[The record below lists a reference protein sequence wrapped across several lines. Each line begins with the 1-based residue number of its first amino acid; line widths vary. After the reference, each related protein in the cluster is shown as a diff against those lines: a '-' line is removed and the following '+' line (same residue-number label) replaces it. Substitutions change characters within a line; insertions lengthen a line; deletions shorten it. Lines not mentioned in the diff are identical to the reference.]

1 MHMTNNI
8 QQRAMW
14 TLAVAAMVLL
24 TGCAQPAT
32 TEQTAS
38 QQPEAQQQEATQG
51 VSAQDVAQNAKD
63 KDSSPTDESKQ
74 GKDDGASSDKQ
85 EESKKEGPTT
95 DELRAELNITEM
107 FYDELAHGE
116 KPADCQKYIVMH
128 DTEGGGTGENVV
140 NYWLSD
146 GRFVSAH
153 FVVGKDGSIVQCV
166 PLDKIG
172 HHAGFGNTGH
182 NEEFG
187 VEDESRDDKRG
198 TVPLGGDLADY
209 GMNSYSIGIE
219 MIHEG
224 ETEEDYPEEQLQAV
238 DKLIAYIDAY
248 YGHESKIIDHK
259 TWRLYNSD
267 CSKEFDKYME
277 NYQKTR
283 THDGSQLDG

>member
-1 MHMTNNI
+1 MHKPHMI
-8 QQRAMW
+8 KRRATW
-14 TLAVAAMVLL
+14 ALAVAAMVVL

-32 TEQTAS
+32 TERQAS
-38 QQPEAQQQEATQG
+38 QQPEAQQQDAAQDA
-51 VSAQDVAQNAKD
+51 SAQDAKV
-63 KDSSPTDESKQ
+63 KDSSATEESKQ
-74 GKDDGASSDKQ
+74 SKDDGTSKNKQ
-85 EESKKEGPTT
+85 EESKREGPTA

-198 TVPLGGDLADY
+198 TVELGGDLTDY

-224 ETEEDYPEEQLQAV
+224 ETEEDYPAEQLRAV
-238 DKLIAYIDAY
+238 DKIIAYIDAY